1 MATSKRQPVT
11 NSKEKKKNAAN
22 PVPLKYE
29 EAHFIDST
37 KPVWN
42 FSLFTDEDIDNFK
55 NGTFYNGYQKFGS
68 HYREVLN
75 TPGFYFAVWAPNATK
90 VYVIGGFNGWKEKIH
105 PLFVRLDKS
114 GIWEGF
120 IPHIKAGETYKY
132 YIKGFK
138 GAILKKTD
146 PYGQYC
152 ELRPATA
159 SITWHSTHPW
169 DDAAWMKKRKK
180 HNALNAPWSVYEVHL
195 GSWMRPVKT
204 DEESF
209 NSYVEL
215 KDHLVPYVKK
225 MGFTHVELMPVM
237 EFPFDGSWGYQGT
250 GYFAATSRFG
260 TPDDFRDLVDAFH
273 QQDIGVILDWVPS
286 HFPYDAHGL
295 FMFDGTHTY
304 EYADMTMGYHQDWN
318 SYIFNY
324 ARGEVR
330 SFLISSARFWLD
342 QFHVDGIRVDAVNS
356 ILRLDYSRKEGE
368 WTPNKF
374 GGNGNLE
381 AIEFIK
387 HFNETVYR
395 DFPDVQTIAEEAS
408 DWPKISKPTTA
419 GGLGFGM
426 KWMMGWMHDTLDY
439 FKMDPLMRQFH
450 QDKFSFSMMYY
461 FDENFMLPFSHD
473 EVVHGKSP
481 MLYKLPGDEWQKF
494 ATLRL
499 LYTYMFTHPGAKLLF
514 MGNEFAQT
522 TEWNYKSELD
532 WELLQFDCHRQ
543 MQDCVKDLNGL
554 YKNEPALHEL
564 QYNTK
569 GFEWIDLNHRSE
581 SVVAYMRKG
590 KNKNNDMLIVL
601 NLTPVVRRDWKI
613 KVKGKA
619 TWTEVFNSDSV
630 QYWGTGNVF
639 NPSPQVTLVDK
650 KKGIYEINIHLPALG
665 GVVFR

>member
-11 NSKEKKKNAAN
+11 NYKEKKKNAAN

-304 EYADMTMGYHQDWN
+304 EYADMTKGYHQDWN

-619 TWTEVFNSDSV
+619 VWTEVFNSDSV
-630 QYWGTGNVF
+630 QYWGTGKVF